1 MDKEVREKLD
11 WIISIL
17 PEPFKTE
24 FVEEVIVDEDEYDI
38 RTLNKVF
45 TYYIDDCQNELP
57 EDVMNK
63 IREKYIFINL
73 GSIMGDGANG

>member
-1 MDKEVREKLD
+1 MDNEVKKRLD
-11 WIISIL
+11 WINEVL

-24 FVEEVIVDEDEYDI
+24 FNEDVLVDGGEDYDM

-57 EDVMNK
+57 AEVKNK
-63 IREKYIFINL
+63 IAEKYFVIQL
-73 GSIMGDGANG
+73 R

>member
-1 MDKEVREKLD
+1 MDSKVKERLD

-24 FVEEVIVDEDEYDI
+24 FTEDVLIDEDEYDM

-45 TYYIDDCQNELP
+45 TYYIDDCQEELP
-57 EDVMNK
+57 ESTIK
-63 IREKYIFINL
+63 AIQEKYLFIRLDN
-73 GSIMGDGANG
+73 II